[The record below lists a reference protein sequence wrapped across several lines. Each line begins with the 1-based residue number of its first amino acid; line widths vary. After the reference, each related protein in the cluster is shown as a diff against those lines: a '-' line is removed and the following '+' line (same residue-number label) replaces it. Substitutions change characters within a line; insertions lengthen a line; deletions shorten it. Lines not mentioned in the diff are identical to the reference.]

1 MCVFVEGVGIRQ
13 QECVVMQ
20 GGFFFF
26 HVEVASVQGC
36 VSLAFYF
43 LFYCF
48 VLFFLALI
56 FPSVQPLSVES
67 KAEILVPPLLI
78 YWHFW

>member
-1 MCVFVEGVGIRQ
+1 MRVCVFVEGVGIRQ

-26 HVEVASVQGC
+26 HVEVASVHGC

-48 VLFFLALI
+48 VLLF
-56 FPSVQPLSVES
+56 
-67 KAEILVPPLLI
+67 
-78 YWHFW
+78 